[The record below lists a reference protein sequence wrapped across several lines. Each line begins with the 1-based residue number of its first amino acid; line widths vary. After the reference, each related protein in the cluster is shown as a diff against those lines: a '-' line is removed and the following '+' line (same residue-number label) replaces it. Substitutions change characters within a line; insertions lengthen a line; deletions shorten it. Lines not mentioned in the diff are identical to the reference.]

1 MPTNLE
7 IKASVFSLDGVKNI
21 AIDINATHLITLY
34 QTDTYFNTNK
44 GRLKLRENNENEAQL
59 IYYER
64 EENSSPRWSNYK
76 IYNVQDFPLLKELLM
91 KAYGVKV
98 VVKKERD
105 VFIFKNARIHVDKV
119 ENVGNFIEF
128 EVIYDSEVTKSLE
141 LLEFLKSS
149 FKAEINRVF
158 LESYSDI
165 LLK

>member
-7 IKASVFSLDGVKNI
+7 FKASVFSLEGVKNI
-21 AIDINATHLITLY
+21 SSDINATHLTTLY

-59 IYYER
+59 IFYER
-64 EENSSPRWSNYK
+64 EENSSDRWSNYK
-76 IYNVQDFPLLKELLM
+76 IYNVQDFPLLKELLIN
-91 KAYGVKV
+91 AYGVKV

-119 ENVGNFIEF
+119 ENLGDFIEF
-128 EVIYDSEVTKSLE
+128 EVIHESDVTKSSE

-149 FKAEINRVF
+149 FKSEINQVF

>member
-7 IKASVFSLDGVKNI
+7 FKASVFSLDGVKNI
-21 AIDINATHLITLY
+21 AIDINATHLTTLY

-76 IYNVQDFPLLKELLM
+76 IYNVQDFPLLKKLLM
-91 KAYGVKV
+91 KAYGVKG

-105 VFIFKNARIHVDKV
+105 VFVFKNARIHVDKV
-119 ENVGNFIEF
+119 ENIGDFVEF
-128 EVIYDSEVTKSLE
+128 EVIHDSEVTKSSE

-149 FKAEINRVF
+149 FKAEIKRVF